1 MLKASV
7 ENKGSAAPF
16 QRHFS
21 PYQDNGG
28 TCLGVCGKDYAIVAG
43 DTRMSEGYSIA
54 SRFVTKVCKLT
65 DQCVI
70 ASAGQQSER
79 NTLHKVLK
87 MRLAT
92 YKHDHRKDMSC
103 TAVSQLLSNTL
114 YFKRFFPYYTFN
126 IVGGLDS
133 EGVGAVYGYDAVGS
147 FERVPYVVT
156 GSASALITSILDNQ
170 VGFKTAGAI
179 KRDLSVEECIDLV
192 KDCFTSAGE
201 RDIYTG
207 DSAEICVI
215 TKDGVKVE
223 RFNLKLD

>member
-1 MLKASV
+1 MLKASR
-7 ENKGSAAPF
+7 ENKGAGPF
-16 QRHFS
+16 QSAFS

-28 TCLGVCGKDYAIVAG
+28 TAIGVCGKDYAIVAG
-43 DTRMSEGYSIA
+43 DTRMSEGYSIS

-70 ASAGQQSER
+70 SSAGQQSER
-79 NTLHKVLK
+79 NTLHKVLQMK
-87 MRLAT
+87 LTT

-103 TAVSQLLSNTL
+103 TAVAQLLSNTL

-133 EGVGAVYGYDAVGS
+133 QGVGAVYGYDAVGS

-170 VGFKTAGAI
+170 VGFKTQSGN
-179 KRDLSVEECIDLV
+179 KKDLTVDECVDLV
-192 KDCFTSAGE
+192 KDCLTSAGE

-207 DSAEICVI
+207 DSAEICII
-215 TKDGVKVE
+215 TKDGVKIE
-223 RFNLKLD
+223 RFALKLD